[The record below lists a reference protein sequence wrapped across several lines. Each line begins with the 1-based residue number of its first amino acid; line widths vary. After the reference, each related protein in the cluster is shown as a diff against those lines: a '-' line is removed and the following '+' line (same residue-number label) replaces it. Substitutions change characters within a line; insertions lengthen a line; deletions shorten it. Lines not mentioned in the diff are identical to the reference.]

1 MRTVGAPCP
10 LRCRSSSL
18 CTQPRRGPWGGACGH
33 EEHSF
38 LTAAPSALVCQFP
51 VSCPPRPPG
60 LSQASVPCL
69 ANSLGLRRW
78 RSGDWLGRQ
87 KAGGLPLPR
96 PGQTVC
102 GCVWV
107 CGHAR
112 VCAGAGEPPVLLVLR
127 LLVLALTADVRLSER
142 RCAAPGDGTSDF
154 VIGNGQ
160 GGIVSFAFP
169 KVL

>member
-18 CTQPRRGPWGGACGH
+18 CTQPRRGPWGGGLWARGTLLPHCG
-33 EEHSF
+33 
-38 LTAAPSALVCQFP
+38 P
-51 VSCPPRPPG
+51 VRTGLPVPILLSPTSPRPLPGLRPMSGEFFGAQTLAQWRLAWASEGRGSSPPPPRP
-60 LSQASVPCL
+60 
-69 ANSLGLRRW
+69 
-78 RSGDWLGRQ
+78 D
-87 KAGGLPLPR
+87 
-96 PGQTVC
+96 
-102 GCVWV
+102 CVW
-107 CGHAR
+107 